1 MKSVSLIGN
10 NINISEEILYTGNFN
25 LENEIIHVGLVTE
38 DDFSLK
44 ESSDPDN
51 RVLVKKRGFSCNYR
65 DKTLILNYNKKLK
78 ELEKNN
84 IHSFSYIGSE
94 FVGEVID
101 KGKNVSSVNIG
112 DRVVANASYPSY
124 TKDYIGGLPSN
135 HASRRIDDFRENKI
149 IKIPNSLSDEIASSF
164 VIAAFTGYSM
174 IRKVV
179 KPNMKVLVTAAK
191 SNTSLSVINALRNFS
206 VDVYAMT
213 TSKKN
218 NDYLYEL
225 GVKKVF
231 VVDQNL
237 DDYLQNEE
245 ILQFLR
251 DKGFFDA
258 VIDPLFDIYLN
269 RVIKLMNYDSKYITC
284 GIYNQ
289 FPDFSSPF
297 KGIGDFTDTMKLA
310 MIRNISIIGNC
321 IGLKQDFDLALQH
334 FEKGLFNIT
343 IDSVFSTGDE
353 AHFFDLSYNF
363 SERLGKVVYLYE

>member
-1 MKSVSLIGN
+1 LHIDQVS
-10 NINISEEILYTGNFN
+10 F
-25 LENEIIHVGLVTE
+25 
-38 DDFSLK
+38 
-44 ESSDPDN
+44 
-51 RVLVKKRGFSCNYR
+51 
-65 DKTLILNYNKKLK
+65 
-78 ELEKNN
+78 
-84 IHSFSYIGSE
+84 
-94 FVGEVID
+94 
-101 KGKNVSSVNIG
+101 
-112 DRVVANASYPSY
+112 
-124 TKDYIGGLPSN
+124 
-135 HASRRIDDFRENKI
+135 
-149 IKIPNSLSDEIASSF
+149 
-164 VIAAFTGYSM
+164 
-174 IRKVV
+174 
-179 KPNMKVLVTAAK
+179 
-191 SNTSLSVINALRNFS
+191 
-206 VDVYAMT
+206 
-213 TSKKN
+213 
-218 NDYLYEL
+218 
-225 GVKKVF
+225 VF